1 VIAGALA
8 VFVGS
13 VIVFGIRYADKSSK
27 LDEKSQIDELNRIRM
42 AMRSDAT
49 LIAVDRLWRFLTEV
63 NQKMK
68 KEGLE
73 MDVGLLL
80 LDVDRRESFNKLLN
94 DVEKTFR
101 DGLNV
106 KDAWS
111 AMKFNYARLANVLY
125 AYAAAIGLI
134 GFSLLCLSSL
144 RPTSLSSEQLTIT
157 WTLVVI
163 IGILFLV
170 PLIYTYRKIGSSM
183 RIYQE
188 KKKRYL
194 IDEVKIEK

>member
-1 VIAGALA
+1 MIAGALA
-8 VFVGS
+8 LFVGS

-27 LDEKSQIDELNRIRM
+27 LDEKSQIDELNRIRI

-49 LIAVDRLWRFLTEV
+49 LVSVDRLWRFLTEV

-73 MDVGLLL
+73 MDVSLLL
-80 LDVDRRESFNKLLN
+80 YDVDRRESFNKLLN

-101 DGLNV
+101 DSLNV

-111 AMKFNYARLANVLY
+111 AMKFDYSRLANVLY
-125 AYAAAIGLI
+125 AYAATVGLI
-134 GFSLLCLSSL
+134 GFSLLCFNVVT
-144 RPTSLSSEQLTIT
+144 PTLLSSEELTIG
-157 WTLVVI
+157 WTLVVV

-170 PLIYTYRKIGSSM
+170 PLTYIHRKIASNVTT
-183 RIYQE
+183 YQE
-188 KKKRYL
+188 RKKQY
-194 IDEVKIEK
+194 ITDEVKIEK